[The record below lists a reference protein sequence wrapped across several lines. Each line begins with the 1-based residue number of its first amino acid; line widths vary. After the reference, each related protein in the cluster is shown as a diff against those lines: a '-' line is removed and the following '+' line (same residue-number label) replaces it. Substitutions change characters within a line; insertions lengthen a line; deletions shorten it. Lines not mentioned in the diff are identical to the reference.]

1 LNQLAE
7 ELGALTN
14 VHASGNEITFG
25 VSPDQQPS
33 VVRNITANNK
43 VAQPSAAIAKSITS
57 QHAMVVDM
65 GRDVITI

>member
-33 VVRNITANNK
+33 VVLNIDANNK

-57 QHAMVVDM
+57 QHAMVA
-65 GRDVITI
+65 GTGQAVIII